1 MRQILS
7 IFVLLAIPVLTF
19 TYPVFG
25 TKRYHRSIS
34 PSIGQNPIYKQ
45 IPQYYENNYDSSYV
59 QPGFSDEINNNNYY
73 QYPSRHEQQYQ
84 RSYGM
89 PTYRGE
95 YKPTPYYYAH
105 GPTYSYYDD
114 REPTNPL
121 DDLHE
126 EMLQEDERER
136 QKDMLPVGQEN
147 WYENAGRPDSL
158 ANANAAFLR
167 NLIQYNKEIDEGLTS
182 NQEYDEYS
190 DLSQQDNYEQLP
202 SGNNYNFENYEK
214 NYNNDKVN
222 EIEDEDVRE
231 LKSLVSKN
239 VPSYNQQEW
248 QQDKP
253 STSSSQY
260 EPEPEYEDESWIN
273 WNKKRS
279 SPPIKEFT
287 DRKPSHF
294 LEVLTTVSPNVEEN
308 KLRGQKEVVQP
319 RPATPVRHP
328 FTEPI
333 MKLLQNSDD
342 KIAKSNKVPTV
353 TVYDTI
359 KQLLAMKQK
368 LEKVSFY
375 IFYYTK
381 KKKSCIKVKC
391 LVQSPYSFIYI

>member
-1 MRQILS
+1 MHQILS
-7 IFVLLAIPVLTF
+7 IFALLATPVLTL

-25 TKRYHRSIS
+25 TKRYHRAIS
-34 PSIGQNPIYKQ
+34 PPIGQNPVYKQ
-45 IPQYYENNYDSSYV
+45 SPQYYENNYDSSYV
-59 QPGFSDEINNNNYY
+59 QPGFSDEINSNNYY

-136 QKDMLPVGQEN
+136 QKDILPVGQEN
-147 WYENAGRPDSL
+147 WYENSGRPDSL

-190 DLSQQDNYEQLP
+190 DLNPQDNYEQIP
-202 SGNNYNFENYEK
+202 TDDNNYNFENNEK
-214 NYNNDKVN
+214 NYNNEKFN
-222 EIEDEDVRE
+222 EIEDENVRE

-239 VPSYNQQEW
+239 EPNYNQREW

-253 STSSSQY
+253 STTYNQY
-260 EPEPEYEDESWIN
+260 DTEPEDDDNSWIN

-279 SPPIKEFT
+279 STSIKEFT
-287 DRKPSHF
+287 DIKPSHF
-294 LEVLTTVSPNVEEN
+294 LEILTTVSPNVEEY
-308 KLRGQKEVVQP
+308 KLRGQKEVVLP

-333 MKLLQNSDD
+333 MKLLEKSND
-342 KIAKSNKVPTV
+342 KIVKSTKTPTV

-368 LEKVSFY
+368 LEKVSF
-375 IFYYTK
+375 
-381 KKKSCIKVKC
+381 
-391 LVQSPYSFIYI
+391 

>member
-1 MRQILS
+1 MHQILS
-7 IFVLLAIPVLTF
+7 IFALLATPVLTLN
-19 TYPVFG
+19 YPVFG

-45 IPQYYENNYDSSYV
+45 NPQYYENNYDSSYV

-147 WYENAGRPDSL
+147 WYEHSGRPDSL

-190 DLSQQDNYEQLP
+190 DLGSQDNYEQIP
-202 SGNNYNFENYEK
+202 SENSYNFDDR
-214 NYNNDKVN
+214 NYNNEKVN

-231 LKSLVSKN
+231 LKSLVSKSEPN
-239 VPSYNQQEW
+239 YNQQDW

-253 STSSSQY
+253 STSSN
-260 EPEPEYEDESWIN
+260 EFEAEPEYEDDSWIN

-279 SPPIKEFT
+279 SPKIKEFS

-294 LEVLTTVSPNVEEN
+294 LEILTTQSPDTEGY
-308 KLRGQKEVVQP
+308 KLRGQKEVVLP

-333 MKLLQNSDD
+333 MKLLQQNADE
-342 KIAKSNKVPTV
+342 KIVKSTKVPTV

-375 IFYYTK
+375 LNLFLIINLEK
-381 KKKSCIKVKC
+381 KNIA
-391 LVQSPYSFIYI
+391 